1 MSPFIGMSPAVR
13 DSSGV
18 PGVAPPASATTG
30 EIVSRGYDSI
40 RFALEKRRPWAEMS
54 DPSAFSMPESASD
67 AVGRIWKNWRHFC
80 VNYGMIIV
88 AVVAVRLILN
98 PSYLVLFSLLLSGW
112 TYLYYVRTDPVVAF
126 GMTLNETELLL
137 ITSLVSVVVALV
149 TGLESLIRSALLL
162 GIGITLLHG
171 AFRVPDNLFLDD
183 QEAPSDL
190 LAFLGSGR
198 TPSPPVS
205 SRV

>member
-1 MSPFIGMSPAVR
+1 
-13 DSSGV
+13 
-18 PGVAPPASATTG
+18 
-30 EIVSRGYDSI
+30 
-40 RFALEKRRPWAEMS
+40 MS

-98 PSYLVLFSLLLSGW
+98 PSYLVLFCLLLSGW

-149 TGLESLIRSALLL
+149 TGLESLIQSALLL